1 MRIGFMEMKVISANV
16 EAAKDSA
23 DKRNLDEAHHCLDLA
38 EAHLLHLEAQT
49 QVKIERRDSKQ

>member
-1 MRIGFMEMKVISANV
+1 MEMKVISANV